1 MMKQNLTVS
10 LTEKVRSDL
19 EKLAKAEGLSKSQIV
34 RNAIRDYVFTKKLM
48 IFQSKML
55 ANAPQGMYTDEDVFD
70 R

>member
-1 MMKQNLTVS
+1 MKQNLTVS

-19 EKLAKAEGLSKSQIV
+19 ERLAKDEGLSKSQIV

-55 ANAPQGMYTDEDVFD
+55 ANVPNGMLTNEDVFD